1 MTENANQGEAPAF
14 PSWSGL
20 VERVRAAEPAAM
32 EELYQIFAKGIRFYL
47 WRQLGTQDLDDRVHD
62 IFLIITQSI
71 QRGELRDPDRLM
83 GYVRT
88 VARRQVAAQIENTVK

>member
-1 MTENANQGEAPAF
+1 
-14 PSWSGL
+14 
-20 VERVRAAEPAAM
+20 
-32 EELYQIFAKGIRFYL
+32 FAKGIRFYL

-88 VARRQVAAQIENTVK
+88 VARRQVAAQIENTVKTRRYEVAIDPALNLSDGTVDPERHAIEAQNQEVAMR